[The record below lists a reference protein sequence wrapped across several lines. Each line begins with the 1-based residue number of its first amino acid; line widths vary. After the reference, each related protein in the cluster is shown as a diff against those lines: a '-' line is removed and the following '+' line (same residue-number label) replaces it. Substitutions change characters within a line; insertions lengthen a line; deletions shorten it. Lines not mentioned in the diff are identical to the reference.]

1 MGNKPVVVFELM
13 ENVDNTIKQVL
24 STFCYVSERLLYKR
38 PRAVSIYLEYSFTS
52 QSDVHTL

>member
-24 STFCYVSERLLYKR
+24 STSCYVSERLLYKR